1 MLNKI
6 LLLFCALIV
15 LREKSFAQDTSAHTS
30 DWSFHFQAT
39 TIDQVHPD
47 FHSPYEGGNSLKAH
61 ENDKISITSTIY
73 VGWRL
78 WKGGELYID
87 PEIAGGAGLSG
98 ASGVAGALNGETYRI
113 GSTAPELAIPFAR
126 IYLQENIPLT
136 DEMVAI
142 PETPNQMGEL
152 QPAKRITITL
162 GKYSVTDQFDANSV
176 SHDPR
181 SQFFNWSLMSAGAWD
196 YPADTKG
203 YTIGVT
209 VEYITPTFSMRV
221 ASDMVAKVANELL
234 FDPNFSKAN
243 SETFELEIPHSILPN
258 PGTIRVLG
266 FYTTAHMGNYRLAL
280 DQAPKD
286 SIPDIISTREYG
298 RSKYGFEL
306 NIDQHLTK
314 DFSGFLRVSWN
325 DGKNETWMFTEIDRS
340 FALGCALDGPFRKPG
355 DDIIRGA
362 IVINGISDDHH
373 NYLKAGGKG
382 FILGD
387 GKLNYALEMIFE
399 AQYLTHITNYFAL
412 SADYQFVMNPGY
424 NKDRGP
430 VHVFGLR
437 GHVEL

>member
-6 LLLFCALIV
+6 FISLCALII

-47 FHSPYEGGNSLKAH
+47 FHSPYEGSSSLKSH

-73 VGWRL
+73 IGWRI
-78 WKGGELYID
+78 WNGGELYIN

-113 GSTAPELAIPFAR
+113 GSTAPELTIPFAR

-142 PETPNQMGEL
+142 PETPNQMAEL
-152 QPAKRITITL
+152 QPAKRLTITL
-162 GKYSVTDQFDANSV
+162 GKYSITDQFDANSV

-203 YTIGVT
+203 YTIGGT
-209 VEYITPTFSMRV
+209 VEYITPTFSMRF
-221 ASDMVAKVANELL
+221 ASDMVAKVANELI

-243 SETFELEIPHSILPN
+243 SETFEVEIPHNILAN
-258 PGTIRVLG
+258 PGTIRILT
-266 FYTTAHMGNYRLAL
+266 FYTTAHMGNYL
-280 DQAPKD
+280 QAIAED
-286 SIPDIISTREYG
+286 SGHAPDITVTRAYG
-298 RSKYGFEL
+298 RSKYGFEV
-306 NIDQHLTK
+306 NIDQQLRK
-314 DFSGFLRVSWN
+314 NFSAFSRTSWN

-340 FALGCALDGPFRKPG
+340 FSLGCALDGPFRKPG

-362 IVINGISDDHH
+362 VVINGISDDHRM
-373 NYLKAGGKG
+373 YLEAGGKG
-382 FILGD
+382 FIIGD
-387 GKLNYALEMIFE
+387 GKLNYGSEIILE

-412 SADYQFVMNPGY
+412 SGDYQFVMNPGY